1 MACEL
6 MCCHLPQQ
14 FSLVSPDLR
23 SRILIRIRQKLDDPS
38 VKSILARIM
47 ESWIAVIWFVSDLR
61 LAVSWDSTVKRSASQ
76 GSAGSLLAVL
86 AAAHRT
92 TRS

>member
-38 VKSILARIM
+38 VKSILARII
-47 ESWIAVIWFVSDLR
+47 ESWIAVISLVSDLT
-61 LAVSWDSTVKRSASQ
+61 LAVSWAGTVSCSILRVSARRARADQ
-76 GSAGSLLAVL
+76 GLS
-86 AAAHRT
+86 
-92 TRS
+92 